1 MRNRFYDLP
10 TEIICQIYI
19 RDSTYKE
26 FYNKVID
33 VIENNVPKF
42 SHLDENYYV
51 FNKVYHFCKL
61 EDHFRV
67 SQKYSFKKA
76 VFIIIKKISKQ
87 NTIFDFC

>member
-1 MRNRFYDLP
+1 MHNRFYDLP
-10 TEIICQIYI
+10 SEIIYEIYK

-33 VIENNVPKF
+33 VIENNVPTF

-61 EDHFRV
+61 EDNFKV
-67 SQKYSFKKA
+67 SQKYSFTKA
-76 VFIIIKKISKQ
+76 VFIIIKKKSKQ
-87 NTIFDFC
+87 NTLNF